1 MKFYT
6 KLGDD
11 GSTSLY
17 GGHRVMK
24 DDIRIEVS
32 GDIDE
37 LNAHIGLLSA
47 MVEGDVSE
55 ILDEIQARL
64 FIVGASMSSM
74 ADGSWRVG
82 KEVKGESSLSDLEL
96 ARLEQEIDRLQA
108 AVPQLETFV
117 LPGGSAKAAQ
127 SHVCRTVC
135 RRVERR
141 LVALSRDVDVDALT
155 MRFVNRLSDYFFSL
169 ALYLNFIE
177 GYDEKNS
184 ILLANNTKIT
194 IFAVE
199 TRGIW
204 LLRQKPNE
212 KWLRYNR

>member
-6 KLGDD
+6 KFGDD

-17 GGHRVMK
+17 GGRRVMK
-24 DDIRIEVS
+24 DDIRFEVS
-32 GDIDE
+32 GEIDE

-64 FIVGASMSSM
+64 FIVGARMSSM

-177 GYDEKNS
+177 GYDEKK
-184 ILLANNTKIT
+184 LYIT
-194 IFAVE
+194 C
-199 TRGIW
+199 
-204 LLRQKPNE
+204 K
-212 KWLRYNR
+212 

>member
-1 MKFYT
+1 MKLYT

-17 GGHRVMK
+17 GGRRVMK

-32 GDIDE
+32 GEIDE

-82 KEVKGESSLSDLEL
+82 KEVKGESCLSDVEL

-108 AVPQLETFV
+108 AVPQLDTFV
-117 LPGGSAKAAQ
+117 LPGGSTKSAQ

-135 RRVERR
+135 RRVERK

-177 GYDEKNS
+177 GYDEKK
-184 ILLANNTKIT
+184 LYIT
-194 IFAVE
+194 C
-199 TRGIW
+199 
-204 LLRQKPNE
+204 K
-212 KWLRYNR
+212 